1 MPNPTSRGM
10 AQAGEKGAEMKTDS
24 APFLNT
30 RQMAAGHAVPRGPAP
45 RRATAGHIHLAQCRL
60 RPPTAGRRFL
70 PLAGSGDEGP
80 AASSASTGRVS
91 KEPSRVGARGQGLPH
106 LGIVP
111 SAPAPSSP
119 WARKAGR
126 GVPQPRAFA
135 GSPQAAPCSGSAGHP
150 PVSFLWGF
158 QDKRVEGEV
167 CCDPSH
173 HRNLLRDPA
182 R

>member
-10 AQAGEKGAEMKTDS
+10 EQAGEKGAEMKTDS

-80 AASSASTGRVS
+80 AASSASTARAS

-111 SAPAPSSP
+111 SAPAPSSL

-135 GSPQAAPCSGSAGHP
+135 RSPQAATCSGSAGHP
-150 PVSFLWGF
+150 PVSSLWGF
-158 QDKRVEGEV
+158 RDKRVEGEV

-173 HRNLLRDPA
+173 HRNILRDPA